1 MIDRVSI
8 VSKVKSLSCPTYS
21 LLTFIQ
27 QGSNQVDNNA
37 GTFTCCCVENKVM
50 ILIPVDILFRSDVR
64 KITKRLQQIVEV
76 LTSTYALII
85 VVVIFSFKR
94 IGFVVVEE
102 DAHSF
107 NSALA
112 RNLKYL
118 F

>member
-1 MIDRVSI
+1 
-8 VSKVKSLSCPTYS
+8 
-21 LLTFIQ
+21 
-27 QGSNQVDNNA
+27 
-37 GTFTCCCVENKVM
+37 
-50 ILIPVDILFRSDVR
+50 
-64 KITKRLQQIVEV
+64 KRLQQIVEV

-118 F
+118 FSNDALSVRKPCATEEYDKRWQHATLLVLYGTSMEADAGNGVLTARVRASADLDFY